1 VNAVEPGWVMTPMSE
16 PLMEDPAA
24 VKYYNDR
31 VALHRGAQPA
41 ELAATIAYLLSP
53 DASYV
58 TAATL
63 LVDGGFIVNAEL

>member
-1 VNAVEPGWVMTPMSE
+1 VNAVEPGWVKTNMAA
-16 PLMEDPAA
+16 PLLGDPD
-24 VKYYNDR
+24 VMKYYTER
-31 VALHRGAQPA
+31 IALHRGAEPE
-41 ELAATIAYLLSP
+41 ELAATIAYLLTD